1 MKHEAMKQSARK
13 ILALR
18 PKFLSS
24 SVLAVVFVFAAS
36 SAWAF
41 PPGSGAHGGAHGK
54 NPEPTTVLPLKA
66 NLEHD
71 LAIHD
76 GIVDAVTG
84 PAKPALSIR
93 VLKLE
98 PDSVVVEIHNL
109 SSDTLKLSLFQVM
122 QDGRFSPA
130 SSCPLKP
137 GASSIEAW
145 PEAFDAIGFG
155 AVKVLAADEALVCE

>member
-1 MKHEAMKQSARK
+1 MKYVTLKIAALGFKVLSYLTLGLLFIFSAG
-13 ILALR
+13 
-18 PKFLSS
+18 
-24 SVLAVVFVFAAS
+24 

-41 PPGSGAHGGAHGK
+41 PPSGGAHGGAHGK

-155 AVKVLAADEALVCE
+155 TVKVLMPDEAMACE

>member
-1 MKHEAMKQSARK
+1 MS
-13 ILALR
+13 
-18 PKFLSS
+18 FLTFIKPLTPFIKSLTPAKAHFAW
-24 SVLAVVFVFAAS
+24 VICAFAAS
-36 SAWAF
+36 GAYAF
-41 PPGSGAHGGAHGK
+41 PPGGGAHGGNAK

-84 PAKPALSIR
+84 PAKAALSVR
-93 VLKLE
+93 VVKLE

-109 SSDTLKLSLFQVM
+109 SSDTLKLSLYQVM
-122 QDGRFSPA
+122 QDGRYTRA

-137 GASSIEAW
+137 GASSYEAW

-155 AVKVLAADEALVCE
+155 AVKVLDADEALVCE

>member
-1 MKHEAMKQSARK
+1 MMR
-13 ILALR
+13 
-18 PKFLSS
+18 FLHFAP
-24 SVLAVVFVFAAS
+24 VLVFVFAAS
-36 SAWAF
+36 AHAF
-41 PPGSGAHGGAHGK
+41 APGSAAHGGHAK

-76 GIVDAVTG
+76 GIVDAIIG
-84 PAKPALSIR
+84 PAKASLSVR
-93 VLKLE
+93 VVKLE

-109 SSDTLKLSLFQVM
+109 SSDTLKLSLYQVM
-122 QDGRFSPA
+122 QDGRYAPT

-137 GASSIEAW
+137 GMSSFETW
-145 PEAFDAIGFG
+145 TEVFDAIGFG

>member
-1 MKHEAMKQSARK
+1 MMRFRQF
-13 ILALR
+13 LAL
-18 PKFLSS
+18 
-24 SVLAVVFVFAAS
+24 AIVFAAS
-36 SAWAF
+36 RASAF
-41 PPGSGAHGGAHGK
+41 PTGSDAHGGHAK

-66 NLEHD
+66 SLEHD

-84 PAKPALSIR
+84 PAKAALSVR
-93 VLKLE
+93 VVKLE

-109 SSDTLKLSLFQVM
+109 SSDTLKLSLYQVM
-122 QDGRFSPA
+122 QDGRYTPT

-137 GASSIEAW
+137 GMSSFETW
-145 PEAFDAIGFG
+145 GEVFDAIGFG

>member
-1 MKHEAMKQSARK
+1 MSYRRYAAGK
-13 ILALR
+13 IAAALPNSVRLCAVSIAFMLA
-18 PKFLSS
+18 
-24 SVLAVVFVFAAS
+24 AAS
-36 SAWAF
+36 GSAF
-41 PPGSGAHGGAHGK
+41 PPGGGAHGSHAK

-66 NLEHD
+66 KLEHD

-93 VLKLE
+93 VIKLE

-155 AVKVLAADEALVCE
+155 TVKVLMPDEALVCE